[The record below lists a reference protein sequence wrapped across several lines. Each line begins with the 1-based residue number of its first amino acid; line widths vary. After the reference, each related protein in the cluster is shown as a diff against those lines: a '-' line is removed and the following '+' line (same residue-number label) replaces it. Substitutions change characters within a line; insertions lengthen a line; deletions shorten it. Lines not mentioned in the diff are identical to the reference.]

1 MVHNVK
7 NLQPYIKL
15 AWDFYDARNLKVYA
29 QNNPLVISIMN
40 NAKDY
45 MALTWIL
52 LVITTQV

>member
-15 AWDFYDARNLKVYA
+15 AWDFYDVRNLKVYA

-45 MALTWIL
+45 MALT
-52 LVITTQV
+52 

>member
-15 AWDFYDARNLKVYA
+15 AWDFYDVRNLKVYA

>member
-1 MVHNVK
+1 V
-7 NLQPYIKL
+7 
-15 AWDFYDARNLKVYA
+15 RNLKVYA